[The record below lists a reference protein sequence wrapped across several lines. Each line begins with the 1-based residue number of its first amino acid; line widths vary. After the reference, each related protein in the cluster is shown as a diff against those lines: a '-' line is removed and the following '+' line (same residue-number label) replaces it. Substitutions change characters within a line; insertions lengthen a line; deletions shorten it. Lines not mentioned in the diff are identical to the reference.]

1 MPAEVHVRH
10 RAGTVLCNAC
20 YCCQK
25 CLVPSNVPLH
35 KEDTQRGDVRSQHP
49 GSTLSCNPKAKRC
62 HSNSYMHQVL
72 CHHLSLAHEIPHPTA
87 KKGASKAPSSAQSSF
102 PIPASSLD
110 LSRTA
115 DSLESQNKLCC
126 NFLPNKRVWLLY
138 HLEGMLRG
146 LLEVS
151 GLSHYSKQVS
161 DQVSVSSQ
169 GLSIS

>member
-1 MPAEVHVRH
+1 MRH

-20 YCCQK
+20 YRCQK
-25 CLVPSNVPLH
+25 CLVPSNAPLH

-72 CHHLSLAHEIPHPTA
+72 CHHLSLAHEILHPTA
-87 KKGASKAPSSAQSSF
+87 KKRASKAPSFAQSSF

-115 DSLESQNKLCC
+115 DSLESQNNTQMILSSIERPLCC

-146 LLEVS
+146 LW
-151 GLSHYSKQVS
+151 
-161 DQVSVSSQ
+161 
-169 GLSIS
+169 SIPLLKAGI